1 MRPSAVTR
9 APARSRNG
17 LGECGQH
24 NFRGVATLAEN
35 VVQGAPR
42 PAILRIPRQQPL
54 VNNYGRDRA
63 SALL

>member
-9 APARSRNG
+9 APGRSRND
-17 LGECGQH
+17 LGEGGQH

-42 PAILRIPRQQPL
+42 PAILTDSQTATTGQ
-54 VNNYGRDRA
+54 
-63 SALL
+63 